1 LTKNASQLRRKESFS
16 KGGNKMKVGVIGTG
30 TMGRNHVRIYSE
42 LKDVEEVYVY
52 DIDNEK
58 IKGLKEYGA
67 IVCQS
72 QEELLERVDATS
84 ICVPT
89 QYHIEVAKKAIEKG
103 VHSLIEKPIT
113 STTKEGEELVNLM
126 EDKGLIV
133 GVGHIERFN
142 PIVEE
147 IEKIIKKPL
156 YVEIRRHNPASSRI
170 TDSTIIE
177 DLMIHD
183 IDIVFNV
190 FYKPLHGAE
199 PHSGTYELYSAGNND
214 LCTALI
220 KFDSSTVSLSASR
233 KASKKIRTVYIEEEE
248 FTIEGDFMN
257 QEIYVY
263 RKPGRYGIENER
275 YTQENI
281 IEKVLVN
288 KVEPLKEELKTFV
301 RCVTTGKEFPITPL
315 QGLNNLR
322 ICEEIRRLN
331 GIL

>member
-1 LTKNASQLRRKESFS
+1 
-16 KGGNKMKVGVIGTG
+16 MKVGVIGTG
-30 TMGRNHVRIYSE
+30 TMGKNHVRIYSE
-42 LKDVEEVYVY
+42 LKEVEEVYAFNV
-52 DIDNEK
+52 DKEEMK
-58 IKGLKEYGA
+58 RLKEYGV
-67 IVCQS
+67 IICDS
-72 QEELLERVDATS
+72 MEELLSKVEMVS

-89 QYHIEVAKKAIEKG
+89 KYHLEVAKRAIEKG
-103 VHSLIEKPIT
+103 IHCLVEKPIT
-113 STTKEGEELVNLM
+113 LTVKEGEELVNLL
-126 EDKGLIV
+126 ESRDLIA

-142 PIVEE
+142 PIVGE
-147 IEKIIKKPL
+147 IKRIIKNPL

-170 TDSTIIE
+170 TDSSIVE

-190 FYKPLHGAE
+190 LFIGDYKI
-199 PHSGTYELYSAGNND
+199 YSAGNND

-220 KFDSSTVSLSASR
+220 RFNSSIVSLSASR
-233 KASKKIRTVYIEEEE
+233 KASKKIRTMYIEEEE

-263 RKPGRYGIENER
+263 RKPGKYSIENER

-301 RCVTTGKEFPITPL
+301 RCVRDGEEFPITPA
-315 QGLNNLR
+315 QALNNLR

-331 GIL
+331 VVL

>member
-1 LTKNASQLRRKESFS
+1 
-16 KGGNKMKVGVIGTG
+16 MKVGVIGTG
-30 TMGRNHVRIYSE
+30 TMGKNHVRIYSE
-42 LKDVEEVYVY
+42 LKEVKDVCAFDVDTE
-52 DIDNEK
+52 N
-58 IKGLKEYGA
+58 IKRLKEYGV
-67 IVCQS
+67 IVCDS
-72 QEELLERVDATS
+72 EEELLERVDAVS

-89 QYHIEVAKKAIEKG
+89 RYHLEVAKRAIEKD
-103 VHSLIEKPIT
+103 VHCLIEKPIA
-113 STTKEGEELVNLM
+113 STVEEGEELVELLENK
-126 EDKGLIV
+126 DLIA

-142 PIVEE
+142 PIISE

-170 TDSTIIE
+170 TDSTVVE
-177 DLMIHD
+177 DLMVHD

-190 FYKPLHGAE
+190 LFDGA
-199 PHSGTYELYSAGNND
+199 YEIYSAGNND

-220 KFDSSTVSLSASR
+220 KFDSSIVSLSASR
-233 KASKKIRTVYIEEEE
+233 KASKKIRSVYIEEEE

-263 RKPGRYGIENER
+263 RKPGKYGIENER

-301 RCVTTGKEFPITPL
+301 RCVEKGEEFTITPL
-315 QGLNNLR
+315 QAFNNLR

>member
-1 LTKNASQLRRKESFS
+1 
-16 KGGNKMKVGVIGTG
+16 MKVGVIGTG
-30 TMGRNHVRIYSE
+30 TMGKNHVRIYSE
-42 LKDVEEVYVY
+42 LKEVEEVYAFDV
-52 DIDNEK
+52 DRGK
-58 IKGLKEYGA
+58 AKRLKEYGV
-67 IVCQS
+67 IICDS
-72 QEELLERVDATS
+72 MDELLNRVDATS
-84 ICVPT
+84 VCVPT
-89 QYHIEVAKKAIEKG
+89 KYHLEVAKRAIEKDI
-103 VHSLIEKPIT
+103 HCLIEKPIAL
-113 STTKEGEELVNLM
+113 TTKEGEELVNLS
-126 EDKGLIV
+126 EDKGLII

-147 IEKIIKKPL
+147 IERIIENPL
-156 YVEIRRHNPASSRI
+156 YVEIKRHNPASARI
-170 TDSTIIE
+170 TDSTIVE

-190 FYKPLHGAE
+190 LYKPLQGLRVNPYRVFGVVGAKPLHGAE
-199 PHSGTYELYSAGNND
+199 PHSGDYEIYSAGNNE

-220 KFDSSTVSLSASR
+220 KFGASIVSLSASR

-263 RKPGRYGIENER
+263 RKPGKYGIENER

-288 KVEPLKEELKTFV
+288 KVEPLKEELKTFI
-301 RCVTTGKEFPITPL
+301 RCVRNGEEFSITPVQAL
-315 QGLNNLR
+315 KNLR

>member
-1 LTKNASQLRRKESFS
+1 
-16 KGGNKMKVGVIGTG
+16 MKIGVIGTG
-30 TMGRNHVRIYSE
+30 TMGKNHVRVYSE
-42 LKDVEEVYVY
+42 LKEIEEVYAFDV
-52 DIDNEK
+52 DRSK
-58 IKGLKEYGA
+58 VKSLKDYGV
-67 IVCQS
+67 IVCES
-72 QEELLERVDATS
+72 IEELLHKVEAAS

-89 QYHIEVAKKAIEKG
+89 KYHLEVAKSAIEKG

-113 STTKEGEELVNLM
+113 LTTKEGEELVHLLENN
-126 EDKGLIV
+126 GLII

-147 IEKIIKKPL
+147 IKKIIKNPL
-156 YVEIRRHNPASSRI
+156 YVEIKRHNPASARI
-170 TDSTIIE
+170 TDSTIVE

-190 FYKPLHGAE
+190 LYKSVNE
-199 PHSGTYELYSAGNND
+199 DYELYSAGNND
-214 LCTALI
+214 LCQALI
-220 KFDSSTVSLSASR
+220 KFGASVVSVSASR
-233 KASKKIRTVYIEEEE
+233 KASKKIRAIYIEEEK

-263 RKPGRYGIENER
+263 RKPGRYGIEDER

-288 KVEPLKEELKTFV
+288 KVEPLKEELKSFIA
-301 RCVTTGKEFPITPL
+301 CVKKGEEFKITPV
-315 QGLNNLR
+315 QALNNLR

-331 GIL
+331 GVL

>member
-1 LTKNASQLRRKESFS
+1 MN
-16 KGGNKMKVGVIGTG
+16 
-30 TMGRNHVRIYSE
+30 VRE
-42 LKDVEEVYVY
+42 
-52 DIDNEK
+52 
-58 IKGLKEYGA
+58 A
-67 IVCQS
+67 
-72 QEELLERVDATS
+72 
-84 ICVPT
+84 
-89 QYHIEVAKKAIEKG
+89 
-103 VHSLIEKPIT
+103 
-113 STTKEGEELVNLM
+113 EELVNLL

-147 IEKIIKKPL
+147 IAKIIENPL
-156 YVEIRRHNPASSRI
+156 YVEIKRHNPASARI
-170 TDSTIIE
+170 TDSTIVE

-190 FYKPLHGAE
+190 LFTP
-199 PHSGTYELYSAGNND
+199 SGGDYEIYSAGNNE

-220 KFDSSTVSLSASR
+220 KFDSSIVSLSASR
-233 KASKKIRTVYIEEEE
+233 KASKKIRVIYVEEEE

-301 RCVTTGKEFPITPL
+301 RCVEKGEEFTITPL
-315 QGLNNLR
+315 QALNNLR
-322 ICEEIRRLN
+322 ICEEIKHGL
-331 GIL
+331 L

>member
-1 LTKNASQLRRKESFS
+1 
-16 KGGNKMKVGVIGTG
+16 MKVGVIGTG

-42 LKDVEEVYVY
+42 LKEVEEVYAV
-52 DIDNEK
+52 DVDKEK
-58 IKGLKEYGA
+58 INALNEYEV
-67 IVCQS
+67 IVCDS
-72 QEELLERVDATS
+72 QAELFGFVDAVS

-89 QYHIEVAKKAIEKG
+89 TYHFEVAKRAIEMG
-103 VHSLIEKPIT
+103 VHCLVEKPIT
-113 STTKEGEELVNLM
+113 KTIEEGEKLVNLL
-126 EDKGLIV
+126 ENSGLIF

-142 PIVEE
+142 PIIGE
-147 IEKIIKKPL
+147 IKRIVKYPL
-156 YVEIRRHNPASSRI
+156 YVEIKRHNPASARI
-170 TDSTIIE
+170 TDSTIVE

-190 FYKPLHGAE
+190 LF
-199 PHSGTYELYSAGNND
+199 SGEYELYSKGDND

-220 KFDSSTVSLSASR
+220 KFDSSIVSLSASR

-248 FTIEGDFMN
+248 FTLEGDFMS

-263 RKPGRYGIENER
+263 RKPEKYGIENER
-275 YTQENI
+275 YTQENV

-301 RCVTTGKEFPITPL
+301 RCVKKGEEFAITPL

-322 ICEEIRRLN
+322 ICEKIRRSN

>member
-1 LTKNASQLRRKESFS
+1 
-16 KGGNKMKVGVIGTG
+16 MKIGVIGTG
-30 TMGRNHVRIYSE
+30 TMGKNHVRVYSE
-42 LKDVEEVYVY
+42 LKEIEEVYAFDV
-52 DIDNEK
+52 DRSK
-58 IKGLKEYGA
+58 VKSLKDYGV
-67 IVCQS
+67 IVCES
-72 QEELLERVDATS
+72 IEELLHKVEAAS

-89 QYHIEVAKKAIEKG
+89 KYHLEVAKSAIEKG

-113 STTKEGEELVNLM
+113 LTTKEGEELVHLLENN
-126 EDKGLIV
+126 GLIV

-147 IEKIIKKPL
+147 IKKIIKNPL
-156 YVEIRRHNPASSRI
+156 YVEIKRHNPASARI
-170 TDSTIIE
+170 TDSTIVE

-190 FYKPLHGAE
+190 LYKSVNE
-199 PHSGTYELYSAGNND
+199 DYELYSAGNND
-214 LCTALI
+214 LCQALI
-220 KFDSSTVSLSASR
+220 KFGASVVSVSASR
-233 KASKKIRTVYIEEEE
+233 KASKKIRALYIEEEK

-263 RKPGRYGIENER
+263 RKPGRYGIEDER

-288 KVEPLKEELKTFV
+288 KVEPLKEELKSFIA
-301 RCVTTGKEFPITPL
+301 CVKKGEEFKITPV
-315 QGLNNLR
+315 QALNNLR

-331 GIL
+331 GVL